1 MKLLIPSTLS
11 ALLFSAH
18 ASAFEIPIVG
28 ADNCTTFGSRLMR
41 CSYEKRIIPLSP
53 LPSYIPRNTALEISR
68 SGTCS
73 TQFPIQLQVTRSDKT
88 TSLYN
93 ALQIDS
99 YTVSQG
105 SGDQI
110 SVEIVAPYKNVAYF
124 HSSCRIT
131 ATLVPDVVDRVKLTD
146 ILSFNKQ
153 DTLQKIE
160 VLDDRIKDK
169 TTIATLLDAT
179 FALEQLLLI
188 AEQSTAD
195 LFSLNDTLYA
205 ACDTGMQCSW
215 TEQIAIII
223 DNPDSQ
229 IPFSQQAMLF
239 QLGQQLDLLLPSD
252 CADNNCVGELI
263 DEDLAVVIGD
273 LRNTLDTT
281 SLEASIRL
289 LISERFA
296 LEDQMIEYKTIAEN
310 YAIVWNSL

>member
-1 MKLLIPSTLS
+1 MKLLFPSTL
-11 ALLFSAH
+11 AVLLFSAQ
-18 ASAFEIPIVG
+18 AFALEIPIVG

-41 CSYEKRIIPLSP
+41 CSYEKRTIPLSL
-53 LPSYIPRNTALEISR
+53 LPSYIPRNTQLEIAR
-68 SGTCS
+68 SGSCS
-73 TQFPIQLQVTRSDKT
+73 TQFPIQLQVTRSDNT

-93 ALQIDS
+93 ALQVNS
-99 YTVSQG
+99 YAVPQG

-110 SVEIVAPYKNVAYF
+110 GVEIVAPYKNVAYF

-131 ATLVPDVVDRVKLTD
+131 ATLVPDVVDRVKLAD

-179 FALEQLLLI
+179 FALEQLLVI

-223 DNPDSQ
+223 DSPDSQ

-263 DEDLAVVIGD
+263 DEDLAMIIGD

-281 SLEASIRL
+281 GLEASIRH

-296 LEDQMIEYKTIAEN
+296 LEDQMIEYKTIAED
-310 YAIVWNSL
+310 YAIDWNSL